1 VSPRSKGPPAETEG
15 PGCNPIRDGGDE
27 DRRDS
32 TAHRRRVEWVVM
44 IQTADPDENV
54 SPANFFISTSIDFVA
69 ALGRFL
75 DEVNGR

>member
-1 VSPRSKGPPAETEG
+1 MSPPKRRPPAETEG
-15 PGCNPIRDGGDE
+15 PPDRSGGD

-32 TAHRRRVEWVVM
+32 TVARGQVEWVIMV
-44 IQTADPDENV
+44 QTADPDENV
-54 SPANFFISTSIDFVA
+54 SPANFFVSTSIDFVA